1 MLPRSSTVLWGS
13 DFVAQD
19 SAEKNAAPV
28 KNKAT
33 EEGTGPADRSPGR
46 SRFALRLPKKPPKL
60 VVLGSALL
68 MAGGAIAYLNFV
80 QRAPRSLS
88 PAGTQLVP
96 QTALATMTLTTDE
109 LTWLKLRQFGT
120 AETQQQFDGL
130 LREWKTR
137 LFTDNGYSFKR
148 DIKPWIGDRVT
159 LAVLTDKAAA
169 QNRSS
174 SNPSGSSSG
183 STNALGGI
191 ETATQNLVLVVPI
204 ADPLKAKA
212 LLEAGPKNA
221 VVSDRTYKGI
231 TVKTIKAPDKAPI
244 KAPDKAP
251 NKSPDGTTIQSAV
264 IGTNWLLLSNSA
276 AGIEQAID
284 THKGGRS
291 LLDGSDY
298 RKAATRIESP
308 QPPGKNFAQIYFNI
322 PMVTQILEPPAGN
335 TSRGTIVPL
344 QGSDGL
350 VATVLVE
357 SEGVR
362 FQGSSWLS
370 PKNDLAYS
378 KLSNDAGEM
387 PRRLPDDTLI
397 MMSGSNLQRFWQ
409 GFSEGNSSPPFFPDP
424 QNLKAG
430 LLTQTGLDLDEDI
443 MPWAAGEFALG
454 VLPPMPAD
462 GKSAAS
468 GTANDSA
475 PTNEATPGSTPG
487 STPGTTSGSANEP
500 ASESVI
506 ESAPLM
512 IMVQTND
519 RKTAESAWAQ
529 LDDVMA
535 SRYRY
540 QVKAKDF
547 KGGSVT
553 EWISPFQGVQFS
565 HGWLPGNVTFFA
577 VGNGAATAI
586 APNPQKPLAANRL
599 FQMLTNQAPEPN
611 NGHFYLDLASI
622 NALEGNVFPI
632 PELPEEGATTAM
644 QAIGMTSTVGDRTM
658 DYDLYVKLA
667 KAAKPGPL

>member
-1 MLPRSSTVLWGS
+1 M
-13 DFVAQD
+13 
-19 SAEKNAAPV
+19 AAPV
-28 KNKAT
+28 KNKAVAK
-33 EEGTGPADRSPGR
+33 ERVPNGRFAGR
-46 SRFALRLPKKPPKL
+46 SKFAMRLAKRPPKL
-60 VVLGSALL
+60 VLLGSALL
-68 MAGGAIAYLNFV
+68 IGVGAIAYLNFV

-96 QTALATMTLTTDE
+96 QTTLATMTLTTDE
-109 LTWLKLRQFGT
+109 LTWTKLRQFGT

-130 LREWKTR
+130 LKEWKDR

-159 LAVLTDKAAA
+159 LAILPDKTTT
-169 QNRSS
+169 QNRIPGSS
-174 SNPSGSSSG
+174 SGNPSGSA
-183 STNALGGI
+183 NALGGGI

-204 ADPLKAKA
+204 ADPLKAKT

-221 VVSDRTYKGI
+221 TVSDRNYKGI
-231 TVKTIKAPDKAPI
+231 TVKTIKAKENTQENTQKDAQKNAGI
-244 KAPDKAP
+244 E
-251 NKSPDGTTIQSAV
+251 SAV

-284 THKGGRS
+284 TYKGGRS
-291 LLDGSDY
+291 LLDIADY

-308 QPPGKNFAQIYFNI
+308 QPPGKNFAQIYLNI
-322 PMVTQILEPPAGN
+322 PKITQVLEPPAGEAA
-335 TSRGTIVPL
+335 RGTIVPL

-409 GFSEGNSSPPFFPDP
+409 GFSNSNSSPPFFPDP

-454 VLPPMPAD
+454 VLPPMQAD
-462 GKSAAS
+462 GKAAAPRAGNQPTS
-468 GTANDSA
+468 DS
-475 PTNEATPGSTPG
+475 TTGSTSSSDSS
-487 STPGTTSGSANEP
+487 STSSLTGEP
-500 ASESVI
+500 NSESVI

-519 RKTAESAWAQ
+519 RKTAESVWSQ

-540 QVKAKDF
+540 RVENEAF

-553 EWISPFQGVQFS
+553 KWISPFQGVQFS

-577 VGNGAATAI
+577 VGNGAANAI
-586 APNPQKPLAANRL
+586 APNPAKPLAANRL
-599 FQMLTNQAPEPN
+599 FQTLTNQAPEPN
-611 NGHFYLDLASI
+611 NGHFYLDLAKI

-644 QAIGMTSTVGDRTM
+644 QAIGLTSTVGDRTM

>member
-1 MLPRSSTVLWGS
+1 
-13 DFVAQD
+13 VAQD
-19 SAEKNAAPV
+19 SAEKNVAAPV
-28 KNKAT
+28 KNKPVKNKAGEKAL
-33 EEGTGPADRSPGR
+33 EEAVERDVAPTSR
-46 SRFALRLPKKPPKL
+46 SRFALRWAKRPPKL
-60 VVLGSALL
+60 VLLSSALL
-68 MAGGAIAYLNFV
+68 LAGGVIAYLNFV

-96 QTALATMTLTTDE
+96 QTTLATMTLTTDE
-109 LTWLKLRQFGT
+109 LTWTKLRQFGT

-130 LREWKTR
+130 LSEWKDR
-137 LFTDNGYSFKR
+137 LFTDNGYNFKR

-159 LAVLTDKAAA
+159 LAVLPDKTVA
-169 QNRSS
+169 QSRTLGNSAGNS
-174 SNPSGSSSG
+174 AGSAN
-183 STNALGGI
+183 TLGGI

-204 ADPLKAKA
+204 ADPLKAKT
-212 LLEAGPKNA
+212 LLEAGPQNA
-221 VVSDRTYKGI
+221 TVSDRTYKGI
-231 TVKTIKAPDKAPI
+231 TVKTIKVKDAAQKDASDASTAASTSI
-244 KAPDKAP
+244 EA
-251 NKSPDGTTIQSAV
+251 AV
-264 IGTNWLLLSNSA
+264 VGTNWLLLSNSA

-291 LLDGSDY
+291 LLDVADY

-308 QPPGKNFAQIYFNI
+308 QPPGKNFAQIYLNI
-322 PMVTQILEPPAGN
+322 PKVTQILEPPAG
-335 TSRGTIVPL
+335 TASRGTIVPF

-397 MMSGSNLQRFWQ
+397 MMSGGNLQRFWQ
-409 GFSEGNSSPPFFPDP
+409 GFSESSSSPPFFPDP

-430 LLTQTGLDLDEDI
+430 LLTQTGLDIDEDI

-454 VLPPMPAD
+454 VLPPIQP
-462 GKSAAS
+462 S
-468 GTANDSA
+468 GNSTAPGAGDQ
-475 PTNEATPGSTPG
+475 PGNESTAGSTG
-487 STPGTTSGSANEP
+487 STNRSSSDLNR
-500 ASESVI
+500 ESVI

-512 IMVQTND
+512 LMVQTNN
-519 RKTAESAWAQ
+519 RQTAESVWAQ

-540 QVKAKDF
+540 KVESKEF

-553 EWISPFQGVQFS
+553 KWISPFQGVQFS

-577 VGNGAATAI
+577 VGNGAADAI
-586 APNPQKPLAANRL
+586 APYPARPLAANRL
-599 FQMLTNQAPEPN
+599 FQTLTNQAPEPN
-611 NGHFYLDLASI
+611 NGHFYLDLAKV
-622 NALEGNVFPI
+622 NALEGKVFPI
-632 PELPEEGATTAM
+632 PDLPEEGATTAM
-644 QAIGMTSTVGDRTM
+644 QAIGLTSTVGDRTM
-658 DYDLYVKLA
+658 DYDLYIKLT

>member
-1 MLPRSSTVLWGS
+1 M
-13 DFVAQD
+13 AQD
-19 SAEKNAAPV
+19 SAEKNTVAPIKDEAV
-28 KNKAT
+28 SKTA
-33 EEGTGPADRSPGR
+33 SPR
-46 SRFALRLPKKPPKL
+46 SRFALPKKPPKL
-60 VVLGSALL
+60 VLLGSSLL
-68 MAGGAIAYLNFV
+68 IAGGAIAFLNFA

-88 PAGTQLVP
+88 PSGTQLVP
-96 QTALATMTLTTDE
+96 QTTLATMTLTTDE
-109 LTWLKLRQFGT
+109 LTWTKLRQFGT

-130 LREWKTR
+130 LSEWKNR

-159 LAVLTDKAAA
+159 LAVLPEKAAT
-169 QNRSS
+169 QNRPFG
-174 SNPSGSSSG
+174 NAPGNAADG
-183 STNALGGI
+183 ANALGGV

-212 LLEAGPKNA
+212 LLEAGPQNA
-221 VVSDRTYKGI
+221 TVSERTYKGI
-231 TVKTIKAPDKAPI
+231 AVRTIKAKAIAPKEADANAPKEATESAPI
-244 KAPDKAP
+244 E
-251 NKSPDGTTIQSAV
+251 SAV
-264 IGTNWLLLSNSA
+264 IGTNWLLLSNSV

-291 LLDGSDY
+291 LLDVADY

-308 QPPGKNFAQIYFNI
+308 QPPGKNFAQIYLNI
-322 PMVTQILEPPAGN
+322 PMVTQLLEPPAGN
-335 TSRGTIVPL
+335 ASRGTIVPL
-344 QGSDGL
+344 QGSDGI

-409 GFSEGNSSPPFFPDP
+409 GFSQGNSSPPFFPDP

-430 LLTQTGLDLDEDI
+430 LLTQTGLNLDEDI

-454 VLPPMPAD
+454 VMPPLQTTE
-462 GKSAAS
+462 KSAAPDRNQPSSGSTS
-468 GTANDSA
+468 GT
-475 PTNEATPGSTPG
+475 TN
-487 STPGTTSGSANEP
+487 GTTGGDP
-500 ASESVI
+500 ADESVI

-519 RKTAESAWAQ
+519 RKAAESVWAQ

-540 QVKAKDF
+540 KVESNEF

-553 EWISPFQGVQFS
+553 KWISPFQGVQFS
-565 HGWLPGNVTFFA
+565 HGWLPGNVAFFA
-577 VGNGAATAI
+577 VGTGADEAI
-586 APNPQKPLAANRL
+586 APNPDKPLAANRL
-599 FQMLTNQAPEPN
+599 FQTLTNQAPEPN
-611 NGHFYLDLASI
+611 NGHFYLDLTKI

-644 QAIGMTSTVGDRTM
+644 QAIGLTSTVGDRTM